1 MVELG
6 RLAEQLEAAEAD
18 PDILGVYL
26 AEVKRFPTLSVE
38 EEQSLAHRARDGDRG
53 ARERLILSHLRLV
66 VAVAREYGETG
77 LDFLDMVQEGN
88 IGLMHAVDR
97 FEVERGFRLST
108 YARWWIRQ
116 AIGAAIERYA
126 QMIRI
131 PAHLF
136 RAILKYQQLKAEFGV
151 GEPVVSEEEDS
162 EDAPGEP
169 GERVEAP
176 GLTQERLMQVDRT
189 IRDTVSLDAPLG
201 GEAEGTL
208 DEFVQDERVPSP
220 EREAV
225 RELLRE
231 DLLTLVEGLP
241 QREAVVLRMRYGLD
255 DGNPRTLAQVGGVL
269 GVSRERVRQLEAR
282 AVQRLRDTWGGKALQ
297 YYARLLSD

>member
-1 MVELG
+1 MDELG

-26 AEVKRFPTLSVE
+26 AEVKRFPTLSADVE
-38 EEQSLAHRARDGDRG
+38 RSLAHRARDGDRG

-77 LDFLDMVQEGN
+77 LDFLDMIQEGN
-88 IGLMHAVDR
+88 IGLIQAVDR

-131 PAHLF
+131 PAHMF
-136 RAILKYQQLKAEFGV
+136 RAILKYQQLKADFAVEEAEGAAE
-151 GEPVVSEEEDS
+151 GTSEET
-162 EDAPGEP
+162 PGEQ
-169 GERVEAP
+169 GERVQVP
-176 GLTQERLMQVDRT
+176 GLTSERVMQVDRT
-189 IRDTVSLDAPLG
+189 IRDMVSLDAPLG

-208 DEFVQDERVPSP
+208 DEFVQDERAPSP

-225 RELLRE
+225 RELLRD
-231 DLLTLVEGLP
+231 DLLSLVEGLP

-255 DGNPRTLAQVGGVL
+255 DGNPRTLAQVGAVL
-269 GVSRERVRQLEAR
+269 GVSRERVRQLEGR

-297 YYARLLSD
+297 YYARLLAD